1 MRQNPSRPS
10 RRRGCGVAAPPHAKA
25 GERAASAGRPIVAG
39 VAPFLRTLPA
49 RATSAD
55 LWAGV
60 EALTVEGDGRER
72 LSTKHG
78 VGIDQDAH
86 RRFAAFV
93 RQAQQYYAAVGPL
106 DPVAKPLIAYYFA
119 LNLTKALLAAVAP
132 ATTSGTRLGHGLRES
147 LEERTRYFFQQEG
160 FRIQDRGVFRE
171 PCR

>member
-1 MRQNPSRPS
+1 
-10 RRRGCGVAAPPHAKA
+10 
-25 GERAASAGRPIVAG
+25 
-39 VAPFLRTLPA
+39 
-49 RATSAD
+49 
-55 LWAGV
+55 
-60 EALTVEGDGRER
+60 VEGDGRER